1 MSAVFLLILTLLPAA
16 ALIIVE
22 TALGLLRF
30 TSPAI
35 KGPPLI
41 EGERERERMN
51 CRDTMQAVAPSRNMR
66 EGAWE
71 GGREFIKK

>member
-41 EGERERERMN
+41 EGERERERE
-51 CRDTMQAVAPSRNMR
+51 R
-66 EGAWE
+66 ENE
-71 GGREFIKK
+71 LS